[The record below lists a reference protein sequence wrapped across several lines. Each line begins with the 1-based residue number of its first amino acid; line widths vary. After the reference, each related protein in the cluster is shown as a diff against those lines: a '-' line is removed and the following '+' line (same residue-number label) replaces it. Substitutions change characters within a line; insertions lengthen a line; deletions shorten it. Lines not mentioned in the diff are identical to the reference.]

1 MHVAIFFFLL
11 GTGESSQMFTAGN
24 PGLGPPQKCPEPLP
38 DLHHIQREV
47 CSPFESSLLSGVHW
61 KRGKRGDRTE
71 VQHIAPPSCF
81 SRRRLLI
88 YGKYCSHVETAIA
101 LLDYMCKDKEDVRM
115 KLEVRRVGGGGR
127 GASEGPAAAGGGE
140 RTIDWLFCSGRRFFP
155 ARRGS
160 TRPRRQSVL
169 IILCPPRPPPAGMF
183 KESKLRQ
190 VHAEGPAGGP
200 HAASLKVPAPLAGM
214 HSVGSAY
221 FQLCLLLFI
230 CLLLVLSRDV
240 NN

>member
-1 MHVAIFFFLL
+1 
-11 GTGESSQMFTAGN
+11 MFTAGN
-24 PGLGPPQKCPEPLP
+24 PGLSPPQKCPEPLP

-47 CSPFESSLLSGVHW
+47 CNPFESPLAFGAYEKKGKCGDRSGVE
-61 KRGKRGDRTE
+61 D
-71 VQHIAPPSCF
+71 VAPQPPSCF
-81 SRRRLLI
+81 SRDRLLI

-115 KLEVRRVGGGGR
+115 KLEVRRVPSSVEVGMGGGLSRR
-127 GASEGPAAAGGGE
+127 GLAAGGSAE
-140 RTIDWLFCSGRRFFP
+140 RSISTLLLWRTLFP
-155 ARRGS
+155 
-160 TRPRRQSVL
+160 PRRNSDKAASVL
-169 IILCPPRPPPAGMF
+169 IILCSSPSPPPAGMF

-221 FQLCLLLFI
+221 F
-230 CLLLVLSRDV
+230 
-240 NN
+240 